1 MNRQTIMLIAM
12 VVVLGVFFR
21 DTIMQLFSKR
31 SAVLPSLSK
40 PSAAPKEGIDDSAIR
55 TLLDGSG
62 VDSLAFGPDKWS
74 SDFFQDRTKLFESWF
89 RVTGISKGPNGY
101 MAIINEEIIKEGQT
115 MRGFRVT
122 KIQDDHVHMIKNK
135 DKITLELIK

>member
-12 VVVLGVFFR
+12 VVVLGVFFS
-21 DTIMQLFSKR
+21 DTIMKLFSKG
-31 SAVLPSLSK
+31 AAALPSLSK
-40 PSAAPKEGIDDSAIR
+40 PSSPKGIDDSAIR
-55 TLLDGSG
+55 ALLDEVG
-62 VDSLAFGPDKWS
+62 VDSLAFGPDQWS
-74 SDFFQDRTKLFESWF
+74 NDFFHNRTKLFESWF

-101 MAIINEEIIKEGQT
+101 MAIINEEIIKEGHT
-115 MRGFRVT
+115 MLGFRVT

>member
-12 VVVLGVFFR
+12 VAVLGFFFS
-21 DTIMQLFSKR
+21 DTIVQLFSKR
-31 SAVLPSLSK
+31 AAALPSLSK
-40 PSAAPKEGIDDSAIR
+40 PSSPKGIDDSAIR
-55 TLLDGSG
+55 ALLSEVG
-62 VDSLAFGPDKWS
+62 VDSLAFGPDQWS
-74 SDFFQDRTKLFESWF
+74 NDFFQNRTKLFESWF

-101 MAIINEEIIKEGQT
+101 MAIINEEIIKEGHT
-115 MRGFRVT
+115 MLGFRVT

>member
-12 VVVLGVFFR
+12 VVVLGVFFS
-21 DTIMQLFSKR
+21 DTIMQLFSKG
-31 SAVLPSLSK
+31 AAALPSLSK
-40 PSAAPKEGIDDSAIR
+40 PSAPKGIDDSAIR
-55 TLLDGSG
+55 ALLDDAGI
-62 VDSLAFGPDKWS
+62 DSLAFGPDKWS
-74 SDFFQDRTKLFESWF
+74 NDFFHNRTKLFESWF

-101 MAIINEEIIKEGQT
+101 MAIINEEIIKEGHT
-115 MRGFRVT
+115 MLGFRVT